1 MTIKLSDWAGVKS
14 IRSLSYTSGILQAS
28 QLDTLLAA
36 DIPHNLNALPDSLEL
51 WVEQG
56 GGQWEQHDP
65 SAYVLADDTNLVN
78 TGTTLASVLG
88 ATTLVRLT
96 ASSGPVAISV
106 GLADSGQA
114 GLIAGLGNQTLSPAL
129 SLENTLSILPTTNQL
144 VLGTT
149 DTTTISA
156 TAPASSAVYTIPD
169 VGTTADFV
177 MTAGAQDIGGAK
189 TFLASPTFPATVNYV
204 SVGSI
209 TKGGAGALTLT
220 AAGVSSI
227 TVPTV
232 TGTMIT
238 SADTGTVTNTMLAG
252 SIADSKLS
260 TITTAGKV
268 SNSATTA
275 TASNNANTIV
285 ARNAVGDFAAGTIS
299 ASLNGNATTASSATV
314 LATARNIWGQSF
326 NGSANISGAI
336 TGATTIQ
343 MGTQANKA
351 TLTYTTNT
359 TRTYTIPDAGANAD
373 FVMTAG
379 NQTIAG
385 RKSFSS
391 KSYWIAQ
398 TNQFNIDV
406 VGNSGRIDKY
416 NTFFRFISYSANAT
430 NNSQFEWTTANSTGG
445 AAATIGYTSGTA
457 WLKPGGG
464 TWGDSSDIRLKKNI
478 LSVSESFLSRICAT
492 DVITYEWKEGLDNR
506 PQGRQLGFSAQGLQS
521 TFPEYV
527 FSKNPREDEEQ
538 HVGQDQVLAVSFDNS
553 VYAVFFKTIKELN
566 DKIDA
571 AEARIAQLEGSN

>member
-385 RKSFSS
+385 TKTFSNGIKIASGVKTLNYFDSGTYIPAFSFGTFTYGSLRKAYWTRIGSLVLVQGIIQWTNRTASSDVVRITLPFTSANDAQFRSSVTIGFSS
-391 KSYWIAQ
+391 GVNLGTAQENITGSIARNEAFW
-398 TNQFNIDV
+398 TMLIYNQFTSSMGVYLVSYLLTAGEIQFSVAYHMNI
-406 VGNSGRIDKY
+406 
-416 NTFFRFISYSANAT
+416 
-430 NNSQFEWTTANSTGG
+430 
-445 AAATIGYTSGTA
+445 
-457 WLKPGGG
+457 
-464 TWGDSSDIRLKKNI
+464 
-478 LSVSESFLSRICAT
+478 
-492 DVITYEWKEGLDNR
+492 
-506 PQGRQLGFSAQGLQS
+506 
-521 TFPEYV
+521 
-527 FSKNPREDEEQ
+527 
-538 HVGQDQVLAVSFDNS
+538 
-553 VYAVFFKTIKELN
+553 
-566 DKIDA
+566 
-571 AEARIAQLEGSN
+571 